1 MIDNLLPPQRWT
13 QYLHRLEAT
22 AFLQK
27 SGKVTSV
34 SPLGLEAVGL
44 EVAAGDLCEVITNQA
59 MGVLLAQVVKVTEV
73 NAYLMPLGDTAG
85 VGIGCQVY
93 AMGKSFKIQ
102 VADEMLGDVIDSLGH
117 SLKGRDGYKGYE
129 EVSVKAP
136 AINPLGRQK
145 IDRPFQTGVRAID
158 AFIPLGKGQRIG
170 IFAGSGVGK
179 STLLGMI
186 AKNAEADV
194 NVICLIGER
203 GREVNEFVDHT
214 LGEAGIKKSIVVV
227 ATADQPTLLREMAA
241 YTATAIAEYFSQ
253 KGKDVLLIMDS
264 VTRFAMARR
273 EIGLS
278 IGEPATSRGYTPSTF
293 TELPKLIERAGC
305 FKGRGSITAIYTV
318 LVEGDDMNEPVA
330 DSLRAVLDGHIVLSR
345 DLANKNHYPAIDVLK
360 SISRLSGDL
369 WSSEEKKTV
378 SGLLKILSLIERYK
392 DIVDLGVYRPGSNAE
407 LDRALAVLPGLD
419 GFLTQSEGELEAR
432 DILFQRLSRLLNEVP
447 A

>member
-1 MIDNLLPPQRWT
+1 MGTLLPTERWT
-13 QYLHRLEAT
+13 QYLHKLET
-22 AFLQK
+22 AALVRK

-44 EVAAGDLCEVITNQA
+44 DAAAGDLCEIIASQQA
-59 MGVLLAQVVKVTEV
+59 AGILLAQVVRVTEAS
-73 NAYLMPLGDTAG
+73 AYLMPLGDTAG
-85 VGIGCQVY
+85 VSIGCEVN
-93 AMGKSFKIQ
+93 ALGKSFKIK
-102 VADEMLGDVIDSLGH
+102 VADDMLGDVVDSLGH
-117 SLKGRDGYKGYE
+117 SLNGRDGYKKHE
-129 EVSVKAP
+129 EVNVKTP

-145 IDRPFQTGVRAID
+145 IDRPFLTGVRAID
-158 AFIPLGKGQRIG
+158 AFIPVGKGQRIG

-214 LGEAGIKKSIVVV
+214 LGEDGIKKSIVVV

-273 EIGLS
+273 ELGLS

-305 FKGRGSITAIYTV
+305 FKNRGSITAIYTV

-360 SISRLSGDL
+360 SISRLASDL
-369 WSSEEKKTV
+369 WNSEQKEV
-378 SGLLKILSLIERYK
+378 ISGLLKVLSLSERYK
-392 DIVDLGVYRPGSNAE
+392 DMIDLGVYRSGSNPE
-407 LDRALAVLPGLD
+407 LDRALAILPRLET
-419 GFLTQSEGELEAR
+419 FLTQSQGELVAKET
-432 DILFQRLSRLLNEVP
+432 LFLHLAKILNE
-447 A
+447 

>member
-1 MIDNLLPPQRWT
+1 MEPMLNTERWNH
-13 QYLHRLEAT
+13 YLHKLET
-22 AFLQK
+22 ASFFRK

-44 EVAAGDLCEVITNQA
+44 EAAAGDLCEIPGSEQA
-59 MGVLLAQVVKVTEV
+59 SAMLAQVVKMTEAC
-73 NAYLMPLGDTAG
+73 AYLMPLGDTAG
-85 VGIGCQVY
+85 IGIGCEVY
-93 AMGKSFKIQ
+93 PLGKSLKIK
-102 VADEMLGDVIDSLGH
+102 VSDEMLGNVVDSLGH
-117 SLKGRDGYKGYE
+117 SLGGRGGYRQCE
-129 EVSVKAP
+129 EVQVKAP

-145 IDRPFQTGVRAID
+145 IDRPFLTGVRAID
-158 AFIPLGKGQRIG
+158 AFIPVGKGQRIG

-214 LGEAGIKKSIVVV
+214 LGEDGIKKSIVVV

-273 EIGLS
+273 ELGLS

-293 TELPKLIERAGC
+293 TELPKLIERAGN
-305 FKGRGSITAIYTV
+305 FKDRGSITAIYTV

-330 DSLRAVLDGHIVLSR
+330 DSLRAVLDGHIVLNR
-345 DLANKNHYPAIDVLK
+345 ELANKNHYPAIDVLK
-360 SISRLSGDL
+360 SISRLASDL
-369 WSSEEKKTV
+369 WNAEEKKVV
-378 SGLLKILSLIERYK
+378 SGLLKVLSLVERYK

-407 LDRALAVLPGLD
+407 LDRALAIMPALET
-419 GFLTQSEGELEAR
+419 FLTQHQGERVAKEA
-432 DILFQRLSRLLNEVP
+432 LFQHLIKILHEG
-447 A
+447 AA

>member
-1 MIDNLLPPQRWT
+1 MDTLLPTERWT
-13 QYLHRLEAT
+13 QYLHKLET
-22 AFLQK
+22 AALVRK
-27 SGKVTSV
+27 GGKVTSV

-44 EVAAGDLCEVITNQA
+44 EAAAGDLCEIIASQQA
-59 MGVLLAQVVKVTEV
+59 AGVLLAQVVRVTEAS
-73 NAYLMPLGDTAG
+73 AYLMPLGDTAG
-85 VGIGCQVY
+85 VGIGCEVN
-93 AMGKSFKIQ
+93 ALGKSFKIK
-102 VADEMLGDVIDSLGH
+102 VADDMLGDVVDSLCH
-117 SLKGRDGYKGYE
+117 SLSGRDGYKKHE
-129 EVSVKAP
+129 EVNVKTP

-145 IDRPFQTGVRAID
+145 IDRPFLTGVRAID
-158 AFIPLGKGQRIG
+158 AFIPVGKGQRIG

-214 LGEAGIKKSIVVV
+214 LGEDGIKKSIVVV

-273 EIGLS
+273 ELGLS

-305 FKGRGSITAIYTV
+305 FKNRGSITAIYTV

-360 SISRLSGDL
+360 SISRLASDL
-369 WSSEEKKTV
+369 WNSEQKEV
-378 SGLLKILSLIERYK
+378 ISGLLKVLSLSDRYK
-392 DIVDLGVYRPGSNAE
+392 DMIDLGVYRSGSNPE
-407 LDRALAVLPGLD
+407 LDRALAILPRLET
-419 GFLTQSEGELEAR
+419 FLTQSQGELVAKET
-432 DILFQRLSRLLNEVP
+432 LFVHLAKILNE
-447 A
+447 